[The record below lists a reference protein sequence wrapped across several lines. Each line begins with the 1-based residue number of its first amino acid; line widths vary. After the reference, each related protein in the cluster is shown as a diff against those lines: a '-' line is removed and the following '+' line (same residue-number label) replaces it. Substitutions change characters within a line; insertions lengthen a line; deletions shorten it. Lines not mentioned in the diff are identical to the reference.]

1 MPGHYTLEGS
11 LIDAYREKI
20 YSDTIASYFANK
32 SLDISLSYMDQF
44 RHTANKK
51 EDVQNIKADFLIR
64 HIDRSFENLNSY
76 SWLEDFPFELF
87 LEYVLP
93 YSFANEL

>member
-1 MPGHYTLEGS
+1 
-11 LIDAYREKI
+11 
-20 YSDTIASYFANK
+20 
-32 SLDISLSYMDQF
+32 MDQF

-76 SWLEDFPFELF
+76 SWLEDLPLSYSLNTFF
-87 LEYVLP
+87 LIV
-93 YSFANEL
+93 SRMNN